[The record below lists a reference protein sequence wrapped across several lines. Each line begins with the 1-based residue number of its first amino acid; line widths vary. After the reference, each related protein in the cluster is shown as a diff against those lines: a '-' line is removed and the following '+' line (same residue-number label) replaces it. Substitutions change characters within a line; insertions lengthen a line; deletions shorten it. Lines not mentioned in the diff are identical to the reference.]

1 MIMSQ
6 ECIFCRINRG
16 EIPSTTIYE
25 NEEFK
30 VMLDRFP
37 ASKGHILIITKDH
50 VEDIYSLDP
59 ELAGRLFQL
68 TTMFASIIKRTFGN
82 DGLNIIQN
90 NGSIAGQSVFH
101 YHLHMIPR
109 YNDDGIELGWNMS
122 KDVTLDQLE
131 DYASQI
137 KSQM

>member
-1 MIMSQ
+1 MHQ
-6 ECIFCRINRG
+6 ECVFCRINRG

-25 NEEFK
+25 NEEFR

-37 ASKGHILIITKDH
+37 ASKGHILILPKKHI
-50 VEDIYSLDP
+50 EDIYDLEP
-59 ELAGRLFQL
+59 ESAGRLFQL
-68 TTMFASIIKRTFGN
+68 ATMFSTIIKRTFAN

-90 NGSIAGQSVFH
+90 NGKAAGQTVPH

-109 YNDDGIELGWNMS
+109 YENDHMQIGWAPDE
-122 KDVTLDQLE
+122 KVTVEQLE
-131 DYASQI
+131 EYANQI

>member
-1 MIMSQ
+1 MSQ
-6 ECIFCRINRG
+6 ECIFCDINSG
-16 EIPSTTIYE
+16 KIPSITIYE

-37 ASKGHILIITKDH
+37 ATKGHILIIPKKH
-50 VEDIYSLDP
+50 IEDIYNLDP
-59 ELAGRLFQL
+59 ELAGRLFEL
-68 TTMFASIIKRTFGN
+68 TTRFASIVKRTFGN

-90 NGSIAGQSVFH
+90 NGKAAGQTVFH

-109 YNDDGIELGWNMS
+109 YEDDHIQLGWEIN
-122 KDVTLDQLE
+122 KEVTPETLE
-131 DYASQI
+131 EYAIQI